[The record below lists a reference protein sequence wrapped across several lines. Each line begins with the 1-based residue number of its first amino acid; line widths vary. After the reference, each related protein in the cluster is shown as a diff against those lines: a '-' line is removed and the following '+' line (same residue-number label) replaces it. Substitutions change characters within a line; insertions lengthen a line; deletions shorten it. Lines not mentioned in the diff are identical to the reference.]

1 MRIAYYNPTLNE
13 PRGAGIH
20 GRALLASWR
29 GQGHEVLCLP
39 WPLVE
44 DPAQRT
50 SRANRAPWLPEPVRT
65 ASMDLRARVQV
76 LTHLAD
82 LREQLRAFRPRLLIA
97 RRNLYDYLLD
107 ELLAEPVPCLGEVNA
122 ILSLEFAKLNGRRML
137 PWEQRREAR
146 FLRAC
151 DALVCVT
158 DEVRKDV
165 HLGRPGDRVVTI
177 QNGVDLAAFS
187 PSVAPDPGLAAWAQD
202 FSVVFAY
209 CGTLSPWH
217 DVGTLAR
224 AAGLVAGSLPSAGF
238 LFVGPSEAEVDDLL
252 GASVPPS
259 RVRATGAGPARV
271 RRVRPGRGR
280 RLLGRLRAR
289 LRLSAQDVR
298 VPGYGKTGPSG
309 MRGSPSRDRPASGG
323 REGRRSGRRGRT
335 GSGRHPDG
343 GRARRGRCNA
353 RQERPAVGRA
363 QRKLG
368 LGRGPHGRHRNGA
381 HPELTWASVVW
392 TGLDV
397 VESQPL

>member
-65 ASMDLRARVQV
+65 AAMDLRARLQV
-76 LTHLAD
+76 LSYLAD
-82 LREQLRAFRPRLLIA
+82 VREQLRAFRPRLLVA

-122 ILSLEFAKLNGRRML
+122 ILSLEFAKLNGRRLL

-165 HLGRPGDRVVTI
+165 LDLGRPGDRVVTI

-217 DVGTLAR
+217 DVDTLAR

-238 LFVGPSEAEVDDLL
+238 LFVGPSAAEVEDLL
-252 GASVPPS
+252 RGSVPPS
-259 RVRATGAGPARV
+259 HVRATGPVPHESVASALAAADVFWAAFEHDYGSPLKMFEYLAMGRPVLLACVGPPAEVVLQAEAGRV
-271 RRVRPGRGR
+271 VGRGDAAG
-280 RLLGRLRAR
+280 L
-289 LRLSAQDVR
+289 AQVAIQTAAELDGVAATQ
-298 VPGYGKTGPSG
+298 GKK
-309 MRGSPSRDRPASGG
+309 
-323 REGRRSGRRGRT
+323 GRRWAERNASWD
-335 GSGRHPDG
+335 SVA
-343 GRARRGRCNA
+343 ARMVDIA
-353 RQERPAVGRA
+353 TEHI
-363 QRKLG
+363 L
-368 LGRGPHGRHRNGA
+368 
-381 HPELTWASVVW
+381 S
-392 TGLDV
+392 
-397 VESQPL
+397 